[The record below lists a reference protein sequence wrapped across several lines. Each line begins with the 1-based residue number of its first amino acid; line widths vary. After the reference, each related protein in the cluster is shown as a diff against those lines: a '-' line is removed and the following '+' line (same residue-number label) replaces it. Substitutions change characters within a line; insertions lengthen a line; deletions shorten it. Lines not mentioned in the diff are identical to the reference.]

1 MGTESSFSF
10 ITMEHSILEFWK
22 KHKVFEESIAQTAG
36 KDPYTFYDGP
46 PFATG
51 LPHHGHLLAST
62 IKDIIPRY
70 QTMKGFFVERR
81 FGWDCHGLPI
91 EHEINKQLNMD
102 ASQAVKELG
111 IAGYNQACRNIVMRY
126 REQWYKT
133 VNRIGRWVDFEN
145 DYKTM
150 DADFMESVWWTFN
163 QLWDKG
169 LIYHGTKVV
178 PYSTVLETPLSN
190 FEASSNYQDV
200 QNPSIV
206 VKLYCKATDDYL
218 LIWTTTPWTL
228 PSNLAVAVN
237 PKLTYL
243 KIKNDKNEHFIIA
256 KDRVEAYFKPDTFTT
271 LESCTGAE
279 LEGRTYQP
287 LFPELSQHITQATH
301 KVIIAD
307 FVTASDGTGLVHCA
321 PAFGEDD
328 FIACKENG
336 ITEHISPIDKQC
348 RFTSA
353 FKPLEGVF
361 VKDADKEIIKILK
374 NNNALLVHSTIVH
387 SYPHCPR
394 SDTPLIYRSTPSW
407 YLNVE
412 KIKDRMIKHNQSI
425 HWTPQHIQNGRFGK
439 WLEGAKDWALS
450 RNRVW
455 GCPIPIWINDTTGK
469 KICIESIEA
478 LKKLTNITLTDLHR
492 EHVDPLTFT
501 LKDEP
506 GTYRRTSEVFDCWF
520 ESGAMP
526 YAQLH
531 YPFER
536 QERFEKG
543 YPADFIAE
551 GVDQTRGWFYTLIV
565 LSTALF
571 DVPAFKNII
580 VSGIVLAN
588 DGKKMSKRLKNYTAP
603 DELMETYGADALR
616 LYLIHSGLVKAE
628 EQRFDDSGVKDMI
641 RKTLL
646 PWYNAFKF
654 LKTYANVDKWTASFS
669 SGNSDHILDQWILSR
684 LETLKGYI
692 DQHMTDYELYLVVP
706 ALLSFLDELTNTY
719 IRLNRQRYWTD
730 TLSDDKIH
738 AYQTLYTVVH
748 DFSVC
753 MAPFTPFLAEHIYQE
768 LSKLN
773 NKKYEKSV
781 HLKTYPKAHAHLCKP
796 LLEDAVSRLQEILLL
811 GRQARNTK
819 QIKVKIP
826 LSNLTIYHSNLKLL
840 DEIKLLEPFITR
852 ELNVKKV
859 TYSIH
864 ESDVIE
870 LYAKPNA
877 PVLGKKLGKDYRTY
891 QSAIQSLNNQQ
902 LKAIENGNSIT
913 ILDQTFEPHEILIF
927 RQTKENSQALSNKLI
942 TIELDDTLNDE
953 LIEEGIAREVIN
965 RIQRYRKQLQLN
977 VDDRIQ
983 LTYCAQGQLDNA
995 IQKHFSYI
1003 KQETL
1008 TLSML
1013 ASDTKQDE
1021 IFEINDLTLSLSIK
1035 VVEHNPLT

>member
-1 MGTESSFSF
+1 
-10 ITMEHSILEFWK
+10 MEHSILEFWDN
-22 KHKVFEESIAQTAG
+22 HKVFEESIAKTAG
-36 KDPYTFYDGP
+36 NDPYTFYDGP

-70 QTMKGFFVERR
+70 QTMKGYFVERR

-102 ASQAVKELG
+102 ASEAVKELG
-111 IAGYNQACRNIVMRY
+111 VAGYNKACRNIVMRY

-150 DADFMESVWWTFN
+150 DSDFMESVWWAFN

-200 QNPSIV
+200 QDPSVV
-206 VKLYCKATDDYL
+206 VKFHCPSTHDYL

-228 PSNLAVAVN
+228 PSNLAIAVN
-237 PKLTYL
+237 PTLTYL
-243 KIKNDKNEHFIIA
+243 KIQDENNEHFIIA
-256 KDRVEAYFKPDTFTT
+256 EDRVEAYFKPDSYTI
-271 LESCTGAE
+271 LERLAGE
-279 LEGRTYQP
+279 DLKGRQYQP
-287 LFPELSQHITQATH
+287 LFPEVSQHLTESIH
-301 KVIIAD
+301 KVITAD
-307 FVTASDGTGLVHCA
+307 FVSASDGTGLVHCA

-328 FIACKENG
+328 FIVCKENG
-336 ITEHISPIDKQC
+336 ITEHLSPIDKQC

-353 FKPLEGVF
+353 FKRLEGVF
-361 VKDADKEIIKILK
+361 VKDADKEIIKTLK
-374 NNNALLVHSTIVH
+374 NNNALLLHSTIVH

-407 YLNVE
+407 YLHVE
-412 KIKDRMIKHNQSI
+412 KIKDRMIQHNQSI
-425 HWTPQHIQNGRFGK
+425 HWTPKHIQNGRFGK
-439 WLEGAKDWALS
+439 WLEGSKDWALS

-469 KICIESIEA
+469 KICIDSVETLRSYTG
-478 LKKLTNITLTDLHR
+478 KTLTDLHR
-492 EHVDPLTFT
+492 EHVDPLSFS

-506 GTYRRTSEVFDCWF
+506 GTYHRTSEVFDCWF

-526 YAQLH
+526 YAQIH

-536 QERFEKG
+536 KERFEQG

-628 EQRFDDSGVKDMI
+628 EQRFDDNGVKDMI

-654 LKTYANVDKWTASFS
+654 LQTYAKVDQWSPSFS
-669 SGNSDHILDQWILSR
+669 NGDSQHILDQWILSR
-684 LETLKGYI
+684 LESLKGYI
-692 DQHMTDYELYLVVP
+692 DKHMSDYELYLVVP
-706 ALLSFLDELTNTY
+706 ALLNFLDELTNTY

-730 TLSDDKIH
+730 TMTQDKQH
-738 AYQTLYTVVH
+738 AYQTLYTVIH

-753 MAPFTPFLAEHIYQE
+753 MAPFTPFLSEHTYQE
-768 LSKLN
+768 LGKLG
-773 NKKYEKSV
+773 KKPLEKSV
-781 HLKTYPKAHAHLCKP
+781 HLNTYPKAHAHLCKP
-796 LLEDAVSRLQEILLL
+796 LLEDAVSRLQQILLL
-811 GRQARNTK
+811 GRQARNDK
-819 QIKVKIP
+819 KIKVKIP
-826 LSNLTIYHSNLKLL
+826 LRNLTVYHSNLQLL

-859 TYSIH
+859 TYSS
-864 ESDVIE
+864 EENNVIE

-877 PVLGKKLGKDYRTY
+877 PILGKKLGKDYRTY
-891 QSAIQSLNNQQ
+891 QVAIQNLEEDQ
-902 LKAIENGNSIT
+902 LKELENGHSIQV
-913 ILDQTFEPHEILIF
+913 LEQTFKPEEILIF
-927 RQTKENSQALSNKLI
+927 RQAKENSQALSNKLI
-942 TIELDDTLNDE
+942 TIELDDTLDE
-953 LIEEGIAREVIN
+953 DLIQEGIAREVIN

-977 VDDRIQ
+977 VDDRIK
-983 LTYCAQGQLDNA
+983 LTYCADQPICQA
-995 IQKHFSYI
+995 IEQHLAYI
-1003 KQETL
+1003 KKETL
-1008 TLSML
+1008 TTHIIS
-1013 ASDTKQDE
+1013 SDSQQDE
-1021 IFEINDLTLSLSIK
+1021 LFDVNELTLSLSLK
-1035 VVEHNPLT
+1035 VVEHNSLT